1 MMDQLVWCGRIRN
14 GISLTAPNETLASA
28 YLKKAEEALETMQT
42 ITAHDWRITTAYYA
56 TCTILL
62 MERLLSDYFTPAEAI
77 LVEKARGARVDAQY
91 YVSRE
96 IPDLFCD
103 ELIRAAPRFLV
114 KCTGIV
120 DGMSE
125 KTIGAL
131 RGRLTEAL
139 REEGEKAAER
149 SHPIADATT
158 RVTSPTERL
167 PIIS

>member
-42 ITAHDWRITTAYYA
+42 IPRSRLEDNDRILRDILLPLCCPHGSGWCENHA
-56 TCTILL
+56 CTILL
-62 MERLLSDYFTPAEAI
+62 MERLLSDYFAPAEAA

-96 IPDLFCD
+96 IPDLFCE

-125 KTIGAL
+125 KAIGAL

-139 REEGEKAAER
+139 REEG
-149 SHPIADATT
+149 
-158 RVTSPTERL
+158 
-167 PIIS
+167 